1 MTPVKVWQ
9 ERVEIPTYETG
20 PQDIHPMFLENRVY
34 QGSSGAVYPY
44 GVTDTLSEQKT
55 LKSWQ
60 AVWLE
65 NDYIKVMILPELG
78 GRVHRAWDKVKQ
90 RDFVYHNEVIKPAL
104 VGLLGPWISGG
115 IEFNWPQHHR
125 PTTFMPVDFTLE
137 AHEDGAQTVWVGE
150 TEPMHGL
157 QVMTGFTLRPERAA
171 LEIASRV
178 YNGNATPRH
187 FLWWANPAVKGGE
200 GHQSVFPP
208 DVTAVFDH
216 GKRAVSAFPIATG
229 TYYKVDYS
237 AGVDISRYKN
247 VPVPTSYMAEKSQ
260 YDFVGAW
267 CHDEDGGLL
276 HVANHH
282 IAPGKK
288 QWSWG
293 HSEFGQAWDKSLTD
307 NNGPY
312 IELMTGIFADNQ
324 PDFTWLD
331 AYEEKRFEQYFLPYH
346 SLGMVQNASRDAVI
360 KLQRSERGIEWGLYA
375 ISPLNG
381 YRLAIREIGKCNA
394 LLDDAV
400 ALMPATAIQG
410 VLHGINPERLTIELS
425 DADGN
430 IVLSYQEHQP

>member
-137 AHEDGAQTVWVGE
+137 AHDDGAQTVWVGE
-150 TEPMHGL
+150 TESMHGL
-157 QVMTGFTLRPERAA
+157 QVMTGFTLRPDRAA

-187 FLWWANPAVKGGE
+187 FLW
-200 GHQSVFPP
+200 
-208 DVTAVFDH
+208 
-216 GKRAVSAFPIATG
+216 
-229 TYYKVDYS
+229 
-237 AGVDISRYKN
+237 
-247 VPVPTSYMAEKSQ
+247 
-260 YDFVGAW
+260 
-267 CHDEDGGLL
+267 
-276 HVANHH
+276 
-282 IAPGKK
+282 
-288 QWSWG
+288 
-293 HSEFGQAWDKSLTD
+293 
-307 NNGPY
+307 
-312 IELMTGIFADNQ
+312 
-324 PDFTWLD
+324 
-331 AYEEKRFEQYFLPYH
+331 
-346 SLGMVQNASRDAVI
+346 
-360 KLQRSERGIEWGLYA
+360 
-375 ISPLNG
+375 
-381 YRLAIREIGKCNA
+381 
-394 LLDDAV
+394 
-400 ALMPATAIQG
+400 
-410 VLHGINPERLTIELS
+410 
-425 DADGN
+425 
-430 IVLSYQEHQP
+430 

>member
-150 TEPMHGL
+150 
-157 QVMTGFTLRPERAA
+157 R
-171 LEIASRV
+171 SRCMV
-178 YNGNATPRH
+178 YR
-187 FLWWANPAVKGGE
+187 
-200 GHQSVFPP
+200 
-208 DVTAVFDH
+208 
-216 GKRAVSAFPIATG
+216 
-229 TYYKVDYS
+229 
-237 AGVDISRYKN
+237 
-247 VPVPTSYMAEKSQ
+247 
-260 YDFVGAW
+260 
-267 CHDEDGGLL
+267 
-276 HVANHH
+276 
-282 IAPGKK
+282 
-288 QWSWG
+288 
-293 HSEFGQAWDKSLTD
+293 
-307 NNGPY
+307 
-312 IELMTGIFADNQ
+312 
-324 PDFTWLD
+324 
-331 AYEEKRFEQYFLPYH
+331 
-346 SLGMVQNASRDAVI
+346 
-360 KLQRSERGIEWGLYA
+360 
-375 ISPLNG
+375 
-381 YRLAIREIGKCNA
+381 
-394 LLDDAV
+394 
-400 ALMPATAIQG
+400 
-410 VLHGINPERLTIELS
+410 
-425 DADGN
+425 
-430 IVLSYQEHQP
+430 

>member
-137 AHEDGAQTVWVGE
+137 AHDDGAQTVWVGE

-157 QVMTGFTLRPERAA
+157 QVMTGFTLRPDRAA

-200 GHQSVFPP
+200 GHQSGRCLI
-208 DVTAVFDH
+208 TA
-216 GKRAVSAFPIATG
+216 
-229 TYYKVDYS
+229 
-237 AGVDISRYKN
+237 
-247 VPVPTSYMAEKSQ
+247 
-260 YDFVGAW
+260 
-267 CHDEDGGLL
+267 
-276 HVANHH
+276 
-282 IAPGKK
+282 
-288 QWSWG
+288 
-293 HSEFGQAWDKSLTD
+293 
-307 NNGPY
+307 NGPSPLSPSPPALTTKWTTPPEWTFLA
-312 IELMTGIFADNQ
+312 IKMCLFQ
-324 PDFTWLD
+324 PHIWPKNRSTILS
-331 AYEEKRFEQYFLPYH
+331 ARGVTMKMAVCCTLPTTILRQVKN
-346 SLGMVQNASRDAVI
+346 SGVGDTVNLAR
-360 KLQRSERGIEWGLYA
+360 RGI
-375 ISPLNG
+375 
-381 YRLAIREIGKCNA
+381 R
-394 LLDDAV
+394 V
-400 ALMPATAIQG
+400 
-410 VLHGINPERLTIELS
+410 
-425 DADGN
+425 
-430 IVLSYQEHQP
+430 

>member
-157 QVMTGFTLRPERAA
+157 QVMTGFTLRPDRAA

-187 FLWWANPAVKGGE
+187 FLWWANPAVKGG
-200 GHQSVFPP
+200 G
-208 DVTAVFDH
+208 
-216 GKRAVSAFPIATG
+216 RA
-229 TYYKVDYS
+229 
-237 AGVDISRYKN
+237 
-247 VPVPTSYMAEKSQ
+247 
-260 YDFVGAW
+260 
-267 CHDEDGGLL
+267 
-276 HVANHH
+276 
-282 IAPGKK
+282 
-288 QWSWG
+288 
-293 HSEFGQAWDKSLTD
+293 
-307 NNGPY
+307 
-312 IELMTGIFADNQ
+312 
-324 PDFTWLD
+324 
-331 AYEEKRFEQYFLPYH
+331 
-346 SLGMVQNASRDAVI
+346 
-360 KLQRSERGIEWGLYA
+360 SERLPAGC
-375 ISPLNG
+375 NG
-381 YRLAIREIGKCNA
+381 
-394 LLDDAV
+394 
-400 ALMPATAIQG
+400 G
-410 VLHGINPERLTIELS
+410 V
-425 DADGN
+425 
-430 IVLSYQEHQP
+430 